1 MDAQR
6 GGIRRNLSLVAG
18 CVVGVAVVVGI
29 VRLGVLDKSPQSI
42 IEVGVIVGALGLLLL
57 RGRSR

>member
-42 IEVGVIVGALGLLLL
+42 IEVGVIVGALVLLLL